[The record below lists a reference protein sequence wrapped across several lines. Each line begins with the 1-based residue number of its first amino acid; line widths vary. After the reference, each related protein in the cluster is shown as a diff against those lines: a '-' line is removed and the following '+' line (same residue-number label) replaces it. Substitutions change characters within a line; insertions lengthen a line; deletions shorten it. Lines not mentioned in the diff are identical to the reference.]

1 MIPSPRIIKPITMDP
16 LLKTI
21 SSLSLFL
28 AIFFQSTWLLAD
40 DRPPVTT
47 LLEPTKQ
54 IVSTP
59 FNEATLVV
67 RKGKINDWQA
77 SIGEWQVK
85 DGVLYGSELAEDNH
99 ASSCTYRI
107 EADNLIITAKFK
119 LGKAEHVAFGCRDSI
134 EPFHHLGRTFISR
147 DEIWIQKMSGIA
159 KTTKATKLKELKT
172 PINPD
177 AWYDL
182 TIEICGD
189 HYRATVG
196 EHVIEGHDDRFKDS
210 KGLVALI
217 VKGQGAQFKN
227 VTLWNAKPRSTR

>member
-1 MIPSPRIIKPITMDP
+1 MTALPQTTKPIAMLP
-16 LLKTI
+16 LKNTI
-21 SSLSLFL
+21 SSLTVFL
-28 AIFFQSTWLLAD
+28 ALLLPSAWLFAD
-40 DRPPVTT
+40 ETLPVTK

-59 FNEATLVV
+59 FSKSTPIV

-85 DGVLYGSELAEDNH
+85 DGALFGSELAEDNH
-99 ASSCTYRI
+99 PSSCTYRI
-107 EADNLIITAKFK
+107 DADNLIITAKFK
-119 LGKAEHVAFGCRDSI
+119 LGKAEHVAFGCRDNI

-147 DEIWIQKMSGIA
+147 DTIWIQKMSGIA

-177 AWYDL
+177 EWYDL
-182 TIEICGD
+182 TIEIRGD

-196 EHVIEGHDDRFKDS
+196 EHVLEAHDERFKDS
-210 KGLVALI
+210 KALVALI
-217 VKGQGAQFKN
+217 VKGQGAQFKS
-227 VTLWNAKPRSTR
+227 VALWNAKPRSTR